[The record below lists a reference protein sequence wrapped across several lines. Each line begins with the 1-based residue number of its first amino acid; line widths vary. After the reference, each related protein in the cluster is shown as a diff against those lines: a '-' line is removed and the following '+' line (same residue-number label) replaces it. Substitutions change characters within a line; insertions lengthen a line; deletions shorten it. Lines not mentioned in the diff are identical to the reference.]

1 MQNNDSCILQCP
13 TKLICLAV
21 MQLLQEIS
29 SQYKALILSWR
40 KEISLKKT
48 ARTFYRNTLKFNMAR
63 DTVLEKYPGLCIK
76 TVAQK
81 Q

>member
-40 KEISLKKT
+40 KEISLKKQLELSIET
-48 ARTFYRNTLKFNMAR
+48 HSSLTWQEIPYLRNTHDYA
-63 DTVLEKYPGLCIK
+63 
-76 TVAQK
+76 
-81 Q
+81 